1 MIRSKTTNNPLN
13 CKSDQ
18 HLVLPSSITAGSF
31 VKIMRINEM
40 IVNLRS
46 SLIVQKI
53 LLVSTHRNALVFCF
67 WFHSVTHSLTKHVML
82 VWMGYLSPMAI
93 YISVY
98 KFFICLQSMACVQ
111 LFPFLLYMLHLR
123 FVFTHVKC
131 CWVLPYSAYWVLQ
144 KVASST

>member
-18 HLVLPSSITAGSF
+18 HLVLPSSITAGSC

-46 SLIVQKI
+46 SLIVQKNSPCQYPWKCI
-53 LLVSTHRNALVFCF
+53 SFLFLI
-67 WFHSVTHSLTKHVML
+67 HSVTHSSTKHVML

-131 CWVLPYSAYWVLQ
+131 C
-144 KVASST
+144 

>member
-1 MIRSKTTNNPLN
+1 MIRSRTTNNPLN

-18 HLVLPSSITAGSF
+18 HLVLPSSITAGSC
-31 VKIMRINEM
+31 VKITRINEM

-53 LLVSTHRNALVFCF
+53 LLVSTHGNALVFCF
-67 WFHSVTHSLTKHVML
+67 WFHSVTHSSTKHVLL
-82 VWMGYLSPMAI
+82 VWMGYLSPMAM
-93 YISVY
+93 YTSVY

-123 FVFTHVKC
+123 FVLTHVKC
-131 CWVLPYSAYWVLQ
+131 CWAFPYSAYKVLQ